1 MVPASTWC
9 PTRFV
14 FSRVPFGVGNRNGH
28 QSLANDDLE
37 LRPDQHGDMFG
48 DGLTALVALVFLDA
62 GATRIFIRF
71 GLDFITMVRTRG
83 GATFKKRRGLRSST
97 GGVKLKDTGACI
109 NLDHEDEEH
118 IDGGSK
124 MINDDTNRDK
134 DACIEKGLKKKAITK
149 KKKPS
154 NIENAIP
161 LSTVME
167 GKKGNKS
174 SSSHAIVLPAKK
186 RKLDENEGLKVKK
199 VKANKDKNIVIH
211 RQESAIIDS
220 DVHMV
225 QRGFK
230 TRCRPFHLVE
240 MIKTFSDDQIKAV
253 KEIGFGGL
261 LSLKVKRTA
270 TDMLSWLVDCFDH
283 GSCMFTIDGKKD
295 FVVTEFDVY
304 DVFCL
309 PCKTSKKVEEISR
322 CANVINPDYD
332 LKVKWRSHFGLMG
345 ENDQIP
351 LGFLESKIPLLVDGG
366 EEFRQLFIMHAFSSF
381 LAPTSNR
388 TVDLRIVK
396 CLVDVNQIRIYN
408 WSKYVLDRLCEA
420 VKSYKEGNIEW
431 FCGCVLMLEIIYFH
445 RLRFRNVVLNSTIP
459 LIQHWTDVDIRDRIR
474 NEKLSKGFGC
484 GILEFDTYPV
494 SEKLQFEDGQVV
506 CNQFKEAPVNQTSG
520 KESVV
525 YEGVRS
531 NVKGVIQFELPA
543 SSMSNEE
550 IRSIAI
556 DEVYE
561 KFLLM
566 KRDLEVVSNFYM
578 NELKVLFQTRKSNDA
593 STSTPPMSQTDL
605 FFMNPRVHEIV
616 DEIVSLVNWINV
628 VVGEVPRI
636 GFEHVLSN
644 GKSKCSLAMDV
655 SLFGDKVTYVT
666 EYMKSSNKD
675 MKVLDA
681 VVQELVDYC
690 ISDYHGFDLNEVLV
704 SFGKPFEITRN
715 EFLSLGAPAIAISS
729 VIIDCWAM
737 LLNENQKSS
746 AHGPQKLYFG
756 VSQSAFLLKVANTDS
771 NTQDIDKLFDI
782 WSRWLF
788 IPCNDFDI
796 ANVELIFVPIL
807 LNEHFFLIVVNLKEE
822 KLQFIDNMSYDT
834 KYMSEVEKFSDVL
847 SDMLSTF
854 LDQRLPQSNDSV
866 KNMIEYTLESPSVN
880 WKSGKQK
887 NNDSGIYTMV
897 SMLYFDGADV
907 FDCNVLKTVSTRRTL
922 RAQIAATLVL
932 SDMNIVRDE
941 VLEKLSEFRLIR
953 SQVAKDVF
961 DGIKKKT
968 KQGKKEKKV

>member
-71 GLDFITMVRTRG
+71 GLDFIPMVRTRG

-124 MINDDTNRDK
+124 MIDDDTNRDK

-167 GKKGNKS
+167 GKKGNES

-220 DVHMV
+220 DVHM
-225 QRGFK
+225 
-230 TRCRPFHLVE
+230 PFHLVE

-366 EEFRQLFIMHAFSSF
+366 EEFRHLFIMHAFSSF

-556 DEVYE
+556 DDIRNGSRSMRPVP
-561 KFLLM
+561 
-566 KRDLEVVSNFYM
+566 SIS
-578 NELKVLFQTRKSNDA
+578 LFPQSIRSAPSKIQTSHG
-593 STSTPPMSQTDL
+593 SGSPIS
-605 FFMNPRVHEIV
+605 
-616 DEIVSLVNWINV
+616 VN
-628 VVGEVPRI
+628 
-636 GFEHVLSN
+636 SN
-644 GKSKCSLAMDV
+644 GSVMEVHILMGCLRTGRKKG
-655 SLFGDKVTYVT
+655 LFGRLTGA
-666 EYMKSSNKD
+666 D
-675 MKVLDA
+675 MYESTRYDA
-681 VVQELVDYC
+681 
-690 ISDYHGFDLNEVLV
+690 I
-704 SFGKPFEITRN
+704 
-715 EFLSLGAPAIAISS
+715 
-729 VIIDCWAM
+729 
-737 LLNENQKSS
+737 
-746 AHGPQKLYFG
+746 
-756 VSQSAFLLKVANTDS
+756 LLKEDLKNT
-771 NTQDIDKLFDI
+771 T
-782 WSRWLF
+782 WLHSVDDMSDQCSVF
-788 IPCNDFDI
+788 ENSLCQNHLASHDW
-796 ANVELIFVPIL
+796 
-807 LNEHFFLIVVNLKEE
+807 FLISVFYIYPIF
-822 KLQFIDNMSYDT
+822 QIDYIKSY
-834 KYMSEVEKFSDVL
+834 
-847 SDMLSTF
+847 
-854 LDQRLPQSNDSV
+854 
-866 KNMIEYTLESPSVN
+866 MIIS
-880 WKSGKQK
+880 
-887 NNDSGIYTMV
+887 
-897 SMLYFDGADV
+897 A
-907 FDCNVLKTVSTRRTL
+907 
-922 RAQIAATLVL
+922 
-932 SDMNIVRDE
+932 
-941 VLEKLSEFRLIR
+941 
-953 SQVAKDVF
+953 
-961 DGIKKKT
+961 
-968 KQGKKEKKV
+968 